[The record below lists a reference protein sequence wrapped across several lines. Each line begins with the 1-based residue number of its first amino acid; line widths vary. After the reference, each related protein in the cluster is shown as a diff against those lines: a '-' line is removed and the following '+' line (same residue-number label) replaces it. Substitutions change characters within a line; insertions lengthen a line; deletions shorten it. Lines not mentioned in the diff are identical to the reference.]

1 MKKRKLMLVGFL
13 MASLVF
19 IRCNTNSTQKEAI
32 KPTEQVTE
40 KIDYKAIYNHL
51 IAEYKP
57 EIISEEEF
65 DNFKKKSNYIKV
77 IEAYDTQ
84 NPSELFGGKEYEDN
98 ISYYDLPTEINT
110 QKYGNNSILFGDL
123 NNDNKRDCI
132 ISVFR
137 SDGYNE
143 VTFFY
148 VFINYGDTFKLEN
161 VTNEDAICGCKQEG
175 WPHLF
180 RYQKIEDGYLK
191 GISECH
197 YVDAHCCPSLYFRTK
212 VKFID
217 GKLEFH
223 SAEFVMD
230 NAIKYRPTPALESV
244 LIKSKE

>member
-1 MKKRKLMLVGFL
+1 MKKRTLMLVGFL
-13 MASLVF
+13 IASIVF
-19 IRCNTNSTQKEAI
+19 IECDTKSTQKEVI
-32 KPTEQVTE
+32 KSVKQVTE
-40 KIDYKAIYNHL
+40 ELDYKAIYNHL

-65 DNFKKKSNYIKV
+65 DNFKSKSNYIEAIK
-77 IEAYDTQ
+77 AYDLKS
-84 NPSELFGGKEYEDN
+84 PPELFGGKEYEDN

-123 NNDNKRDCI
+123 NNDRKRDCI

-148 VFINYGDTFKLEN
+148 VFINNGSTFSLED
-161 VTNEDAICGCKQEG
+161 VANEDDICGCKKEG

-197 YVDAHCCPSLYFRTK
+197 YMDAHCCPSLYFRTK
-212 VKFID
+212 ARFTD
-217 GKLEFH
+217 GKLKFH

-230 NAIKYRPTPALESV
+230 DAIQYRPTPKLDSV
-244 LIKSKE
+244 LIKK